1 MQARRS
7 DVTVKL
13 YSWDISPYAARVRM
27 QIYAKGLTHIATAQT
42 PFLLTQ
48 KFYEERPLSRIP
60 SLETNDG
67 HAIPESAVIAEYLE
81 ETYPEPSLL
90 GSSPSENAHI
100 RTLARIGDV
109 YLINTAFTLASL
121 TRTLAAQNHDSTGV
135 ESVAAQLNGQLAS
148 SIRTLDRM
156 IGSDGFACLGRL
168 TLADCALVPALSY
181 VQYMLLNRG
190 LPDPIAGNAKVAA
203 YHAAIQ
209 RQEPAARVL
218 AEFRRGR
225 EERREQIGS
234 GELERIRAANQAA
247 REAAERA
254 TSA

>member
-1 MQARRS
+1 M
-7 DVTVKL
+7 KL

-27 QIYAKGLTHIATAQT
+27 QIYAKGLTHISTEQT
-42 PFLLTQ
+42 PFLLTR
-48 KFYEERPLSRIP
+48 KFYEECPLSRIP
-60 SLETNDG
+60 SLETDDG

-81 ETYPEPSLL
+81 EIYPEPSLL

-100 RTLARIGDV
+100 RTLARIGDL

-121 TRTLAAQNHDSTGV
+121 TRTLAAQKPDPTWI
-135 ESVAAQLNGQLAS
+135 ESIAAQLGAQLAN

-156 IGSDGFACLGRL
+156 IGRDGFACLGRL

-181 VQYMLLNRG
+181 VQYMLMSRG
-190 LPDPIAGNAKVAA
+190 LPDPISANANVAA
-203 YHAAIQ
+203 YQAAIQ
-209 RQEPAARVL
+209 GQEPAARVL

-225 EERREQIGS
+225 EERREQISS

-247 REAAERA
+247 REAAEPA
-254 TSA
+254 ASA

>member
-1 MQARRS
+1 M
-7 DVTVKL
+7 KL
-13 YSWDISPYAARVRM
+13 YSWDVSPYAARVRM
-27 QIYAKGLTHIATAQT
+27 QIYAKGLTHIATEQT

-60 SLETNDG
+60 SLETDDG
-67 HAIPESAVIAEYLE
+67 DSIPESAVIAEYLE
-81 ETYPEPSLL
+81 EIYPEPSLL
-90 GSSPSENAHI
+90 GSTPRENAHI
-100 RTLARIGDV
+100 RALARIGDL

-121 TRTLAAQNHDSTGV
+121 TRTLTAQAPDPRGI
-135 ESVAAQLNGQLAS
+135 ESIVALFGGQLAS
-148 SIRTLDRM
+148 SIRTLDRI
-156 IGSDGFACLGRL
+156 IGRDGFACLGRL

-190 LPDPIAGNAKVAA
+190 LADPIAANANVAA
-203 YHAAIQ
+203 YQAAIQ
-209 RQEPAARVL
+209 GQEPAARIL

-234 GELERIRAANQAA
+234 GELEKIREANQAA

-254 TSA
+254 TSG